1 MDAEALTP
9 TVFEFQPVFGNDMPD
24 VGPLNLVVVTLMY
37 EFKFD
42 CERNL
47 FFLQLSRAVLMLCLF
62 MFCDK
67 QLPFP
72 GSRQEEAGS
81 GQEGTAD

>member
-42 CERNL
+42 CKRKLFSFNL
-47 FFLQLSRAVLMLCLF
+47 VGSVNVVPGHVL
-62 MFCDK
+62 
-67 QLPFP
+67 
-72 GSRQEEAGS
+72 
-81 GQEGTAD
+81 